1 MGDMNTCS
9 FHFNLGTF
17 KCTAVADGTNAYSV
31 EWFFVNAPQAQL
43 EQVLKERHLPL
54 KEFDTPYTCLL
65 INAHGRRILVDAG
78 MGKLTP
84 SAGKLLHNL
93 KAEGIAPADIDT
105 VILTHAHRDH
115 CGGSVD
121 EKGVPT
127 FPRARYVMFKAE
139 WDFWTDEAH
148 LAEMEEQRA
157 AFIRKT
163 LLPLREQLDLLE
175 GEADILPG
183 IRAIPAFGHSPGHM
197 VVSVTSGS
205 EELLYTSDALIH
217 PLHLEYPHWGSDF
230 DWEPEQ
236 AAATMRG
243 LLERVTARES
253 LVHAFHFPFPG
264 LGRVVQKGDAWQ
276 WQPVDV

>member
-1 MGDMNTCS
+1 MNNHS
-9 FHFNLGTF
+9 YHFNLGTF
-17 KCTAVADGTNAYSV
+17 ECTAIADGTNIYPV

-54 KEFDTPYTCLL
+54 KEFDAPYTCLF
-65 INAHGRRILVDAG
+65 INVGGRRILVDTGIGAG
-78 MGKLTP
+78 FAP

-121 EKGVPT
+121 EKGAPT

-148 LAEMEEQRA
+148 LAEMEEERA

-163 LLPLREQLDLLE
+163 LPPLQEQLDLLE
-175 GEADILPG
+175 RETDILPG

-205 EELLYTSDALIH
+205 EELLYTSDALVH
-217 PLHLEYPHWGSDF
+217 PLHLEYPHWRSGF
-230 DWEPEQ
+230 DLESEQ
-236 AAATMRG
+236 AADTMQR
-243 LLERVTARES
+243 LLERVVARKS